1 MASPPA
7 TSAGPIPSSFPRR
20 AERGRFPHPAMPS
33 FRNKPVDVVLD
44 VRSRLE
50 FWLGHLDGA
59 VNISVDA
66 LEEKLPSHPEI
77 GTDQR
82 ILVYCASGA
91 RSAAAAQTL
100 ARLGYRR
107 VTDGGGL
114 SSASAQ
120 FVP

>member
-1 MASPPA
+1 
-7 TSAGPIPSSFPRR
+7 
-20 AERGRFPHPAMPS
+20 MPS
-33 FRNKPVDVVLD
+33 FRTTPVDVVLD

-66 LEEKLPSHPEI
+66 LEDKLPAHPEI
-77 GTDQR
+77 TPDKR

-91 RSAAAAQTL
+91 RSAMAAQTL
-100 ARLGYRR
+100 KRLGYRR

-114 SSASAQ
+114 SAASAD
-120 FVP
+120 FRP